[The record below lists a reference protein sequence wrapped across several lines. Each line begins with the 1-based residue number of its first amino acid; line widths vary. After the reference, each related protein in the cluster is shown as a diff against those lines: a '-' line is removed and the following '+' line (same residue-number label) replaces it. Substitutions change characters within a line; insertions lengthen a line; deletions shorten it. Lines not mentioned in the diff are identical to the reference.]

1 MSEDGEEGHGEAVE
15 GRDTQET
22 KFRGGEGHQDEERE
36 VLWGQGS
43 EDMTHLC
50 CTRLKSAAKR

>member
-22 KFRGGEGHQDEERE
+22 QFGGGEGHQDEERE

-43 EDMTHLC
+43 EDIPI
-50 CTRLKSAAKR
+50 SAVQD